1 MTDSL
6 PTFLGADN
14 GADQV
19 VKLNLLAG
27 TLKRNFGTTTVDFGA
42 FPGSSDA
49 SVAITGQ
56 TAIVAGSIVSASL
69 RLVATADHTAD
80 EHRVETIKVF
90 AGNIVAGTGFT
101 IYATNASEK
110 NQPDGAG
117 TRISGQWS
125 VQWDWV

>member
-1 MTDSL
+1 MTDTV
-6 PTFLGADN
+6 PTFYGSDN

-19 VKLNLLAG
+19 TKLNQLAL
-27 TLKRNFGTTTVDFGA
+27 TLKRNFGTTTIDFGA

-56 TAIVAGSIVSASL
+56 TGIVAGSIVRASL
-69 RLVATADHTAD
+69 RLFATSDHTAD
-80 EHRVETIKVF
+80 EHRVETIKVY

-101 IYATNASEK
+101 IYATNTSEK
-110 NQPDGAG
+110 NQPDGQG